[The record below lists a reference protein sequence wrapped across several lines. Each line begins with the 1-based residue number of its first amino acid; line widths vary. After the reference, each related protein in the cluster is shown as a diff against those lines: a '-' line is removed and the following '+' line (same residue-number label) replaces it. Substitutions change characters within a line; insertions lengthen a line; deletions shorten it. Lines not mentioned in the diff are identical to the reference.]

1 MPMRDDREALRAR
14 IEALTSDLDAAER
27 TVSALRDTAAERD
40 AIAKERDQLARKL
53 EKAQG
58 ALGKIAEKKRRS
70 PQRAQPPPIAIIGIA
85 LAAFAT
91 FAGTY
96 LFNRGDAATPLF
108 GAAANTAPGTRS
120 AGAPNA
126 WRTPFILRA
135 SVRSARGIAL
145 TAGSPCEIRGVVIDT
160 TNVSEGSPEQLRVAC
175 GSTVLYDTSEVF
187 AGVSQS
193 SASAR
198 YLPVPGGGTRAL
210 ITAED
215 VGARSGRA
223 TLELDSWHGRA
234 ALARTDGDPYE
245 VTLDVEVATE
255 SFTRPS
261 TPHTAR
267 DREAQSALLRVSS
280 SAGENVPAVGARC
293 DVRLRG
299 PDATDTFCHARVYCD
314 APLYDGYYECADA
327 PTSFVDARPSALD
340 RDARIDLDLAAQTL
354 SFFDTDGN
362 GGVRSFE
369 AAAAPANAPATPD

>member
-1 MPMRDDREALRAR
+1 MRGGRRSSCALR
-14 IEALTSDLDAAER
+14 
-27 TVSALRDTAAERD
+27 
-40 AIAKERDQLARKL
+40 
-53 EKAQG
+53 
-58 ALGKIAEKKRRS
+58 
-70 PQRAQPPPIAIIGIA
+70 
-85 LAAFAT
+85 
-91 FAGTY
+91 
-96 LFNRGDAATPLF
+96 
-108 GAAANTAPGTRS
+108 
-120 AGAPNA
+120 
-126 WRTPFILRA
+126 
-135 SVRSARGIAL
+135 
-145 TAGSPCEIRGVVIDT
+145 C
-160 TNVSEGSPEQLRVAC
+160 
-175 GSTVLYDTSEVF
+175 
-187 AGVSQS
+187 
-193 SASAR
+193 
-198 YLPVPGGGTRAL
+198 
-210 ITAED
+210 
-215 VGARSGRA
+215 
-223 TLELDSWHGRA
+223 A
-234 ALARTDGDPYE
+234 ALVRTDGDPYE